1 MVQIVGKYQYVS
13 SENFEE
19 FMKALGMT
27 EMVAAF
33 TQSKLVLEVRKS
45 GDQWDI
51 IVNSDAGTNSVS
63 FKLNEPYEE
72 KLLSSDRKYK
82 SVTTQE
88 GNNFRTETQVADG
101 VKIVRM
107 YEFSDTGMKS
117 QLSTNKSD
125 VKATRIYKRL

>member
-19 FMKALGMT
+19 FMKALGLPDLVKSLQT
-27 EMVAAF
+27 
-33 TQSKLVLEVRKS
+33 KLVLEVKRN
-45 GDQWDI
+45 GDQWD
-51 IVNSDAGTNSVS
+51 VTTNSDAGTNSVS

-72 KLLSSDRKYK
+72 KMLSSDRKYQ

-107 YEFSDTGMKS
+107 YEFTDTGMKS
-117 QLSTNKSD
+117 HLSTNKSD